1 MKSNT
6 THFVFNWF
14 NSLLVAIA
22 IVVFAAI
29 KTANAQSNLN
39 VPSHVLNG
47 LFSPTQSE
55 RFFQAG
61 REDFEREI
69 AIFNDPE
76 RYLNGDLL
84 RIDPELI
91 EQMNQLQPPDDFG
104 RGNFQYELHLD
115 SDLLDQE

>member
-1 MKSNT
+1 MKSNS

-22 IVVFAAI
+22 IVIFAAI
-29 KTANAQSNLN
+29 KTANAQSNVN
-39 VPSHVLNG
+39 VPTSVLNG

-115 SDLLDQE
+115 SDLLDN